1 MLDGVSIQQMSKYD
15 VRRQIAIV
23 QQDVFLFSGN
33 ILDNIRL
40 GNSDL
45 SSDDIESISKSVNLN
60 TFVDRLPNK
69 YNHNIK
75 ERGSV
80 LSLGQKQLLSF
91 ARALVA
97 DPRILVLDEAT
108 SSIDTE
114 TERHIQNGI
123 QNLIRGRTSIVI
135 AHRLSTLKYV
145 DKILVLKDGQVRE
158 YGEQR
163 ELLKKKGIYWKLCN
177 LQAGNGIK

>member
-1 MLDGVSIQQMSKYD
+1 MSTEY
-15 VRRQIAIV
+15 
-23 QQDVFLFSGN
+23 
-33 ILDNIRL
+33 
-40 GNSDL
+40 
-45 SSDDIESISKSVNLN
+45 IESVSQSVNLN
-60 TFVDRLPNK
+60 TFVDRLPDK

-91 ARALVA
+91 ARALVV

-123 QNLIRGRTSIVI
+123 KELIRGRTSIII
-135 AHRLSTLKYV
+135 AHRLSTLKYA
-145 DKILVLKDGQVRE
+145 DKILVLKEGQVKE
-158 YGEQR
+158 YGTQK
-163 ELLKKKGIYWKLCN
+163 ELLQNKGIYWKLCN
-177 LQAGNGIK
+177 LQAGNGHK